1 MKAAL
6 MLACLVA
13 GPSVAAAQVTG
24 EPLAI
29 RDVRFTGDAALI
41 PDALDTLFED
51 HRQRGRSAIA
61 ALCACLLE
69 ARRIAESDGRLDFSA
84 VVEVADAGGLI
95 DLTTHVRMGSAY
107 VVRRIDFTGHHAI
120 NDSTLRR
127 AMTLYERDVFDVAKL
142 RRSLTRLNDIGLIAP
157 IALTDVRVTRNPD
170 GVTADL
176 IIPLRER
183 RRPWWSLSGPII
195 PGLGSYH
202 ASISSR
208 LPPWGRGVFEA
219 STYYVSFNLFGL
231 AKPLLRVLPFASQA
245 DSAIIALERPYLP
258 GQGLLS
264 GFAWTP
270 TMSAQSTL
278 VRYGRQHLVR
288 GVRAALDAEIGDLLV
303 VPVSG
308 DGRPGGE
315 VLVCDPPRPRLRW
328 LRRGA
333 ALAAD
338 LALAALLP

>member
-1 MKAAL
+1 

-13 GPSVAAAQVTG
+13 GPCLAAAQVTD
-24 EPLAI
+24 EPLPI
-29 RDVRFTGDAALI
+29 RDARFTGDAALI
-41 PDALDTLFED
+41 SDALDTLFED
-51 HRQRGRSAIA
+51 HRLRGRSTID

-107 VVRRIDFTGHHAI
+107 VVGRIDFAGHDAI

-127 AMTLYERDVFDVAKL
+127 AMTLYERDVFDVGKL
-142 RRSLTRLNDIGLIAP
+142 RRSLTRLNDTALIEP
-157 IALTDVRVTRNPD
+157 ITLANVRVTRNAD

-195 PGLGSYH
+195 PGLGSYQ

-208 LPPWGRGVFEA
+208 LPPWGRGIFEA

-231 AKPLLRVLPFASQA
+231 AKPLLRVLPFVSKA
-245 DSAIIALERPYLP
+245 DSAIVALERPYLP

-264 GFAWTP
+264 GFAWAP

-278 VRYGRQHLVR
+278 LRYGRQHLAR
-288 GVRAALDAEIGDLLV
+288 GVHAALDAEISDSLV
-303 VPVSG
+303 VPASSE
-308 DGRPGGE
+308 GRPAGE
-315 VLVCDPPRPRLRW
+315 VLVCDPPGPRLRW

-338 LALAALLP
+338 LALAVLH

>member
-1 MKAAL
+1 M

-13 GPSVAAAQVTG
+13 GPSLAAAQVTD
-24 EPLAI
+24 EPLPI

-41 PDALDTLFED
+41 SDALDTLFED
-51 HRQRGRSAIA
+51 HKLRGRSTID

-84 VVEVADAGGLI
+84 AVEVADAGGPI
-95 DLTTHVRMGSAY
+95 DLTTYVQMGSAY
-107 VVRRIDFTGHHAI
+107 VVGRIDFAGHHAI

-127 AMTLYERDVFDVAKL
+127 AMTLYERDVFDVGKL
-142 RRSLTRLNDIGLIAP
+142 RRSLSRLNGIGLIEP
-157 IALTDVRVTRNPD
+157 ITPANIRVTRNAD

-195 PGLGSYH
+195 PGLGSYQ

-231 AKPLLRVLPFASQA
+231 AKPLLKVLPFASKA
-245 DSAIIALERPYLP
+245 DSAIVAIERPYLP

-264 GFAWTP
+264 GFAWMP

-278 VRYGRQHLVR
+278 LRYGRQHLAR
-288 GVRAALDAEIGDLLV
+288 GVRAALDAELSDVLV

-308 DGRPGGE
+308 EGRPADE
-315 VLVCDPPRPRLRW
+315 VLVCNPPSPRLRW

-338 LALAALLP
+338 LALATLLP

>member
-6 MLACLVA
+6 MIACVVA
-13 GPSVAAAQVTG
+13 GPSVAAAQVSG
-24 EPLAI
+24 DPVAI

-51 HRQRGRSAIA
+51 HRQRGRSAID

-84 VVEVADAGGLI
+84 GVEVPDAGAVI

-107 VVRRIDFTGHHAI
+107 LVGRIDFTGHHAI

-127 AMTLYERDVFDVAKL
+127 AMTLYERDVFNVEKL
-142 RRSLTRLNDIGLIAP
+142 RRSLARLSTIGLIEP
-157 IALTDVRVTRNPD
+157 LTLADVQVTRNAD

-183 RRPWWSLSGPII
+183 RRPWWSLSGPVI
-195 PGLGSYH
+195 PGLGSYQ

-219 STYYVSFNLFGL
+219 STYFVSFNLLGL
-231 AKPLLRVLPFASQA
+231 AKPLLRVLPFASKA
-245 DSAIIALERPYLP
+245 DSAIVALERPYLP

-264 GFAWTP
+264 GFAWAP

-278 VRYGRQHLVR
+278 LRYGRQHLAR
-288 GVRAALDAEIGDLLV
+288 GVRAALDAELSDVLV

-308 DGRPGGE
+308 EGRLASE
-315 VLVCDPPRPRLRW
+315 VLVCNPPGPRLRW

-338 LALAALLP
+338 LALATLH